1 MEKNGRESLI
11 ELIKRIEITKDNK
24 NQINKIKRLIKQNDY
39 IEAINILNQLKDEE
53 KIKLK
58 NMDEIDLID
67 NEKDELEEN
76 DDEDL
81 FHEEIIPEKIEEERE
96 KKEENSIYPNELSDE
111 ELE

>member
-58 NMDEIDLID
+58 NM
-67 NEKDELEEN
+67 
-76 DDEDL
+76 
-81 FHEEIIPEKIEEERE
+81 FHR
-96 KKEENSIYPNELSDE
+96 L
-111 ELE
+111 